1 MPRSENTK
9 CQKMCNDLE
18 KQDIK
23 SPTQTHIGRQDDH
36 QLAEEPILNVV
47 VLKSLFFK
55 LHHLYGQKVRVD
67 FFSGEVWSTH
77 MLKNIWKQSG
87 DNEDRMIQLY
97 HDRINRTN
105 IQDDRCWSRPCPR
118 PLQVSSHKDISS
130 VSTRQNPKLR
140 VTYQLTTCQGIT

>member
-1 MPRSENTK
+1 MPKNMQRSWKTRYQESHT
-9 CQKMCNDLE
+9 
-18 KQDIK
+18 
-23 SPTQTHIGRQDDH
+23 SPHWTTGRPSIGW
-36 QLAEEPILNVV
+36 ETNPECCCPEIPF
-47 VLKSLFFK
+47 FFK

-105 IQDDRCWSRPCPR
+105 IQDDHCWSRPCPR
-118 PLQVSSHKDISS
+118 PLQVSPHKDISS

-140 VTYQLTTCQGIT
+140 VTYQLTTCQGIS